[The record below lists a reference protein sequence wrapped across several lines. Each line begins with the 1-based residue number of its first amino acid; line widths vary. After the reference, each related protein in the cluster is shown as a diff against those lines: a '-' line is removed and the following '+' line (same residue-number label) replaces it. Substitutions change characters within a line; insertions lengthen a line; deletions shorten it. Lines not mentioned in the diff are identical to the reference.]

1 MKVLKVKIKQFKV
14 LKDLD
19 TDIEGANI
27 MLVGDNGVGKS
38 SFIQFIEI
46 ALGKSTN
53 IPPDATGEGVVWM
66 DKNGNKYIFN
76 VEVHKGR
83 SKVTI
88 TSPDGLKDNR
98 KGSLS
103 ALIGAVEFDINEFV
117 ELSKTTAGRKKQ
129 VEIFKSFLPADVQE
143 SLTKFETNAQVLFD
157 ERTALSKKLRET
169 KAIVSSHPLAEL
181 SNEALTALQPVD
193 TADLMTKL
201 SAANSKNKE
210 ITEVESR
217 IALRNESAE
226 KRNAEIER
234 LKKQIEEI
242 QKLNDADADKNVA
255 AMNWLQTNKPVNTGQ
270 LELQIS
276 SAADNNTNATRA
288 ASLLEMRATLE
299 RLESDE
305 GDYTAN
311 IESQREAIRSTI
323 RSMKSPVTGLV
334 YDDEQLTYNGVAVNP
349 DSLSTSE
356 IMELGI
362 KLKMAEN
369 PDLGILFIQHGESL
383 GKKRLEDIMALAKT
397 NNWQVIMEQVERGK
411 ETLTVEIM
419 KA

>member
-117 ELSKTTAGRKKQ
+117 ELSKSTAGRKKQ

-157 ERTALSKKLRET
+157 ERTVITKKLKET
-169 KAIVSSHPLAEL
+169 KAIVSTHPLAEL
-181 SNEALTALQPVD
+181 SNEALTQIKPVD
-193 TADLMTKL
+193 TKELMGKL
-201 SAANSKNKE
+201 GEANKLNKE
-210 ITEVESR
+210 IAEVESR
-217 IALRNESAE
+217 ITLRNEQAE

-234 LKKQIEEI
+234 YKKQIEDL
-242 QKLNDADADKNVA
+242 QKLNDVDADKNVA
-255 AMNWLQTNKPVNTGQ
+255 AMQWLQTNKPVNTGE
-270 LELQIS
+270 LELQIA
-276 SAADNNTNATRA
+276 SAADDNQKATRA
-288 ASLLEMRATLE
+288 ASLLELRGTLE
-299 RLESDE
+299 KLESDE

-311 IESQREAIRSTI
+311 IESQREAIRNTI

-334 YDDEQLTYNGVAVNP
+334 YDEEQLTYNGIAVNP